1 MKGFKMNGSE
11 WHKNDTSYYVVYYRE
26 DCGRTIDVVTNDFD
40 RWLKETNKDR
50 VDDWEEAEETGD
62 GVKYDADDFWL
73 EEVEVFSRKG
83 K

>member
-1 MKGFKMNGSE
+1 MNGSE
-11 WHKNDTSYYVVYYRE
+11 WHKNDTTYYAVYYTESDGDRVL
-26 DCGRTIDVVTNDFD
+26 DVVTNDFD

-50 VDDWEEAEETGD
+50 VSWEEAEETGD

-73 EEVEVFSRKG
+73 EDVAVFSREG